1 MKTKISVLVLAAL
14 CAVSMSAC
22 NSGGS
27 AVITEQAER
36 IEQLEGE
43 AAELQAELDNEK
55 SRADKLQRALDDAIA
70 AKPESLQ
77 EALPKPEEKEKTT
90 SSSAAPEA
98 ISSAVPAPPQT
109 SSSVPPSQPESK
121 PAAASSAALPSPA
134 SSAASSAPPVS
145 HPQAS
150 RSSSGVTFS
159 FGGGSSGTTS
169 SSASISTAANTLS
182 HVEILRIAEECAIN
196 AGLEWNSIAR
206 EGGFTPGISLEG
218 LSAND
223 WRNHFEERLA
233 DYIKLDINYVYG
245 EITMSRHG
253 YYVFVLYR

>member
-22 NSGGS
+22 NSGSS

-36 IEQLEGE
+36 IEQLESE

-55 SRADKLQRALDDAIA
+55 SRADELQKALDNAIS
-70 AKPESLQ
+70 AKSESSQ
-77 EALPKPEEKEKTT
+77 EAPPKPEEKEKTA
-90 SSSAAPEA
+90 SSSAAPEV
-98 ISSAVPAPPQT
+98 ISSAAPAPPRT
-109 SSSVPPSQPESK
+109 SSSATLVHPESK
-121 PAAASSAALPSPA
+121 PAAVASSTPPPPA
-134 SSAASSAPPVS
+134 SSAASSVPPVS
-145 HPQAS
+145 QPQAS
-150 RSSSGVTFS
+150 SSSSGVTFS

-169 SSASISTAANTLS
+169 SSASTSTAANTLS
-182 HVEILRIAEECAIN
+182 HAEILRIAEECAGKY
-196 AGLEWNSIAR
+196 GLQWNSIAR

-223 WRNHFEERLA
+223 WRNHFEERFA

>member
-55 SRADKLQRALDDAIA
+55 SRADELQRALDDAIA

-121 PAAASSAALPSPA
+121 PA
-134 SSAASSAPPVS
+134 AASSAPPVS

-223 WRNHFEERLA
+223 WRYHFEERLA